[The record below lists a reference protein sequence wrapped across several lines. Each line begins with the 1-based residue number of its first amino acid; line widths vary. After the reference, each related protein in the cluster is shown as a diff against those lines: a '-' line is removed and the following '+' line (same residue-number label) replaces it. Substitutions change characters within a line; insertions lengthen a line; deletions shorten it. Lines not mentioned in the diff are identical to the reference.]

1 MSRKILQ
8 QLTFGVIVGNRGFFP
23 SYLVTEARRDAAR
36 VFEKLGIKTVI
47 LDESQSK
54 LGGVETWQDAK
65 ACAELFHRHRDEIN
79 GVVILLPN
87 FGDEKAVADA
97 VRLSGLTVPVLV
109 QAEQDSLDK
118 MGLATR
124 RDSFC
129 GKISLCNNLRQC
141 GIPFTLT
148 SRHVCT
154 VAGEDFAG
162 DLRRFTQLC
171 RLVHAMKGVRI
182 GAIGARPAAFN
193 TVRYSEKLLERMGV
207 SVETLDLSEIFTRVG
222 RLSDNDLR
230 VDEKLALLKDN
241 ADTGA
246 IPAQK
251 LHTMAKLFVVISE
264 WVLANDIDT
273 TAIQCWT
280 SLQENLGINVCSI
293 MSIMSGQLMPS
304 ACEVDV
310 MGALSMYALASCSL
324 SPASI
329 ADWNNNFGDEQ
340 DKCVLFHCGNFPAES
355 LENPVMGTADIIG
368 TTVGCEN
375 TCGAVHGRM
384 KAGPLTYFRLS
395 SDDFTGKVRAYVGEG
410 TVVDDPL
417 DTVGCR
423 AVVQIPAMEPLLRY
437 ICEQGFEH
445 HVAMNHSA
453 TAEVLHEAFTK
464 YLGVEC
470 YWHAKA

>member
-1 MSRKILQ
+1 
-8 QLTFGVIVGNRGFFP
+8 
-23 SYLVTEARRDAAR
+23 
-36 VFEKLGIKTVI
+36 
-47 LDESQSK
+47 
-54 LGGVETWQDAK
+54 
-65 ACAELFHRHRDEIN
+65 
-79 GVVILLPN
+79 
-87 FGDEKAVADA
+87 
-97 VRLSGLTVPVLV
+97 
-109 QAEQDSLDK
+109 
-118 MGLATR
+118 
-124 RDSFC
+124 
-129 GKISLCNNLRQC
+129 LRQC

-148 SRHVCT
+148 HRHVCELT
-154 VAGEDFAG
+154 GEDFTR
-162 DLRRFTQLC
+162 DLQRFTQLC

-193 TVRYSEKLLERMGV
+193 TVRYSEKLLERLGA

-230 VDEKLALLKDN
+230 VGEKLALLKDN
-241 ADTGA
+241 AETGA
-246 IPAQK
+246 IPAEK
-251 LHTMAKLFVVISE
+251 LHTMAKLFVVISD

-329 ADWNNNFGDEQ
+329 ADWNNNFGEEQ

-395 SDDFTGKVRAYVGEG
+395 SDDFTGKIRAYVGEG
-410 TVVDDPL
+410 TVVNDPL

-423 AVVQIPAMEPLLRY
+423 AVVQIPALEPLLRY

-453 TAEVLHEAFTK
+453 TAAVLNEAFSK
-464 YLGVEC
+464 YLGVDC
-470 YWHAKA
+470 YWHQKP

>member
-1 MSRKILQ
+1 MSTKIIEK
-8 QLTFGVIVGNRGFFP
+8 LTFAVIVGNRGFFP
-23 SYLVTEARRDAAR
+23 SYLVTEARRDAAA
-36 VFEKLGIKTVI
+36 VFERLGINI
-47 LDESQSK
+47 IWLDETQSK

-65 ACAELFHRHRDEIN
+65 ACAQLFRQRRDEIQ
-79 GVVILLPN
+79 GVVVLLPN

-97 VRLSGLTVPVLV
+97 IRLSGLTVPVLI

-148 SRHVCT
+148 QRHVCT
-154 VAGEDFAG
+154 VAGDAFAQ
-162 DLRRFTQLC
+162 DLRQFTQLC

-193 TVRYSEKLLERMGV
+193 TVRYSEKLLERMNV

-222 RLSDNDLR
+222 NLADNDLR
-230 VDEKLALLKDN
+230 VGEKLALLKDN

-246 IPAQK
+246 IPPEK

-264 WVLANDIDT
+264 WVQANDIDT

-293 MSIMSGQLMPS
+293 MSVMSGQLMPS

-329 ADWNNNFGDEQ
+329 ADWNNNFGEEQ
-340 DKCVLFHCGNFPAES
+340 DKCVLFHCGNFPSES
-355 LENPVMGTADIIG
+355 LESAAMGTADIIG

-395 SDDFTGKVRAYVGEG
+395 SDDFTGQVRAYVGEG
-410 TVVDDPL
+410 TVVNDPL

-423 AVVQIPAMEPLLRY
+423 AVVQIPAMEPLLRH

-453 TAEVLHEAFTK
+453 TAAVLHEAFTK
-464 YLGVEC
+464 YLGIEC
-470 YWHAKA
+470 YWHARP